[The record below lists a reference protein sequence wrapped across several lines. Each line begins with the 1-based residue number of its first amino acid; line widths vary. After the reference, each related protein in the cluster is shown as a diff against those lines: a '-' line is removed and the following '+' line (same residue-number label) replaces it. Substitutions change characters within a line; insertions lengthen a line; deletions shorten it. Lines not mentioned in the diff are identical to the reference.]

1 MLTAIAAN
9 CRVCFVTLVGLV
21 LRIHPEDLE
30 KDPLSEGFGWSKSL
44 YGDLLL
50 IILLLSLLPLVFT
63 LVYQSPTEKAL
74 VLLQKIASSE
84 DIPLHWKLLAK
95 CTKCV
100 GARDKSEE
108 ILQRKSSAA
117 NLRANLKERAVEPG
131 SRESDPELN
140 LEPDHG
146 STSGSDS
153 EPEPKPEPEPERM
166 PEPDPDVE
174 PSPKPEDASESVK
187 AAHEAQHSRV
197 QSLRAAPNADE
208 QQLELEVG
216 PISWRSIRS
225 MV

>member
-1 MLTAIAAN
+1 M
-9 CRVCFVTLVGLV
+9 

-74 VLLQKIASSE
+74 VLLQKIANSE
-84 DIPLHWKLLAK
+84 DISLHWKLLAK

-140 LEPDHG
+140 LEPGHG
-146 STSGSDS
+146 TSGSDS
-153 EPEPKPEPEPERM
+153 EPEGKPEPEPERM
-166 PEPDPDVE
+166 PEPDPDVVNR
-174 PSPKPEDASESVK
+174 D
-187 AAHEAQHSRV
+187 
-197 QSLRAAPNADE
+197 
-208 QQLELEVG
+208 G
-216 PISWRSIRS
+216 
-225 MV
+225 

>member
-1 MLTAIAAN
+1 M
-9 CRVCFVTLVGLV
+9 
-21 LRIHPEDLE
+21 LRIHPEDLD

-50 IILLLSLLPLVFT
+50 IILLLSLLPLVLT

-74 VLLQKIASSE
+74 VLLQKIANSE
-84 DIPLHWKLLAK
+84 DISLHWKLLAK

-153 EPEPKPEPEPERM
+153 EPEPKPEPKPK
-166 PEPDPDVE
+166 PDPEVE
-174 PSPKPEDASESVK
+174 PSPKPEASESVK
-187 AAHEAQHSRV
+187 AAHEAQHSRM
-197 QSLRAAPNADE
+197 QSLRAAPNADK
-208 QQLELEVG
+208 QLGREVN
-216 PISWRSIRS
+216 S
-225 MV
+225 MTLCLGRLRMIHFDALLLRR